1 MGALRP
7 CQRLGYRG
15 CHCEPASQ
23 RWCGNPPDIPGTLIG
38 FVDDALIVPPHTPST
53 YAIGAMRASPPTSSI
68 RRLPQSALIRLAL
81 AGDARVTFPR
91 GECFGKRIATPVCG
105 LVRNDM
111 RYTEARRKTIPLQ
124 SHSIK
129 ATRRAAKIAVRLVSA
144 FSQYSRP
151 AMISSVRVSGVNCC
165 SSIYCCFFGPS
176 RGLHSMTREIFPA
189 MHSRSAFRVASK
201 QITSTSRPQT

>member
-7 CQRLGYRG
+7 RQRLGYRG

-23 RWCGNPPDIPGTLIG
+23 RRCGNPPDIPGTLIG
-38 FVDDALIVPPHTPST
+38 FVDDALIVLPHTPST

-105 LVRNDM
+105 LVRNDK
-111 RYTEARRKTIPLQ
+111 RYTTVRQKCGTASMAFLLSSRYLTPKLQ
-124 SHSIK
+124 
-129 ATRRAAKIAVRLVSA
+129 
-144 FSQYSRP
+144 Q
-151 AMISSVRVSGVNCC
+151 
-165 SSIYCCFFGPS
+165 
-176 RGLHSMTREIFPA
+176 
-189 MHSRSAFRVASK
+189 
-201 QITSTSRPQT
+201 QITRGHRKMRCPWALLSLNIPGRR